1 MKVLLA
7 DSLPKSAVDRLID
20 AGDEVE
26 SRPELTAEDLPGA
39 IAGFEALVV
48 RSTKVTAEALDAA
61 DRLGLIVRA
70 GAGTNTIDCE
80 RAAERGVFV
89 CNVPG
94 KNALAVAELTM
105 GLLIAVDRHIAAGTA
120 DLRVGAWNKKAYSKA
135 DGLAGRRMGILGI
148 GDIGLAVAERASA
161 FGIDVVAVAKSG
173 RSDDAVARAERA
185 GITYVDDLSEL
196 LASSDIVS
204 LHVPGAPD
212 TKGLVGADFLA
223 QMKDGAILL
232 NTSRGDV
239 IDEAAL
245 ITAMDERGIRA
256 GLDVFVNEPGSSIAD
271 FDSALASH
279 RSVVGTHHVGA
290 STEQAQDAVA
300 AGTIDALN
308 AYRAGRPVHCVNLD
322 PVPHRA
328 ATLTIRH
335 EDRVGVLATVLAIL
349 RTAQLNVSNMQNQ
362 VFIGAKAA
370 VASIDVGHLPSDDVL
385 AELQSIDD
393 VIYVSITPS

>member
-7 DSLPKSAVDRLID
+7 DSLPTSAIDRLID

-105 GLLIAVDRHIAAGTA
+105 GLLIAIDRHIAAGTA

-161 FGIDVVAVAKSG
+161 FGIDVVAVAKTG
-173 RSDDAVARAERA
+173 RSDDAVARAP
-185 GITYVDDLSEL
+185 
-196 LASSDIVS
+196 
-204 LHVPGAPD
+204 PGNP
-212 TKGLVGADFLA
+212 
-223 QMKDGAILL
+223 
-232 NTSRGDV
+232 
-239 IDEAAL
+239 
-245 ITAMDERGIRA
+245 
-256 GLDVFVNEPGSSIAD
+256 PG
-271 FDSALASH
+271 
-279 RSVVGTHHVGA
+279 
-290 STEQAQDAVA
+290 
-300 AGTIDALN
+300 
-308 AYRAGRPVHCVNLD
+308 
-322 PVPHRA
+322 
-328 ATLTIRH
+328 
-335 EDRVGVLATVLAIL
+335 
-349 RTAQLNVSNMQNQ
+349 
-362 VFIGAKAA
+362 
-370 VASIDVGHLPSDDVL
+370 
-385 AELQSIDD
+385 IDD
-393 VIYVSITPS
+393 AAKPRVEHQGRDVVPRVRLPLYHTRMYALVNKHALPR